1 MVACSPFGPA
11 GEFAASRHGALTRSQ
26 AADHGLTPKVVTRLL
41 RDHVLTEPTPGV
53 LVMVGSP
60 GTWRQRLY
68 VATLASKG
76 AGVAAA
82 RSAAA
87 LHGIDG
93 YTAGPVEI
101 LVPSGRHIH
110 LPELVIRTGPMRPRD
125 IVVVDGIRTTN
136 VARTL
141 CDLGSGEPAARH
153 RVAFEWAWRNGFS
166 LTWMTQVA
174 HELECAR
181 RPGPARLLALIE
193 EARCHRRPTE
203 SALEA
208 RLSELLSAIPG
219 VVRQFEVRRADGSF
233 VARVDFAV
241 PHAEVAVEGHSRR
254 HHFGV
259 DPETAD
265 ADREDDLQA
274 EGWLVRYVTDAQRRR
289 PDALLSS
296 LRQLIAVRER
306 PAA

>member
-93 YTAGPVEI
+93 YT
-101 LVPSGRHIH
+101 
-110 LPELVIRTGPMRPRD
+110 D

-274 EGWLVRYVTDAQRRR
+274 EGWIVRYVTDAQRRR